1 MPTYDYKCLEC
12 GDTFEYFQSMKDEPL
27 KVCKK
32 CGGQL
37 KRLIGPGLGPIFKGS
52 GFYETDYKRKS
63 KSSAT
68 GTKTNVSKNTES
80 GSSTSTK
87 VSEKKDT
94 KKAS

>member
-1 MPTYDYKCLEC
+1 
-12 GDTFEYFQSMKDEPL
+12 MKDEPL

-63 KSSAT
+63 KSNAT

>member
-37 KRLIGPGLGPIFKGS
+37 KRLIGAGLGPIFKGS

-63 KSSAT
+63 NGG
-68 GTKTNVSKNTES
+68 GTKSNVSK
-80 GSSTSTK
+80 SS
-87 VSEKKDT
+87 VNVKKGT

>member
-37 KRLIGPGLGPIFKGS
+37 KRLIGAGLGPIFKGS

-63 KSSAT
+63 NGG
-68 GTKTNVSKNTES
+68 GTKSNVSK
-80 GSSTSTK
+80 SSDSKTSSS
-87 VSEKKDT
+87 VNVKKET